1 MSIKTIFL
9 DRDGVINK
17 EVNYLYK
24 IKDFEFID
32 GIFDVC
38 LSFKKAG
45 YQIIIVSNQSGIGR
59 GLFDIETMNA
69 INKKM
74 LDLLAQVGGHIDAIF
89 YCPHTEDANCKCR
102 KPKSGMLEEISTRFG
117 VSLKNIPAVG
127 DAARDL
133 EAYQS
138 VSAQPILVK
147 TGKGED
153 TFVSK
158 AYPKNTWI
166 FNDLFEAAEAIIE
179 KY

>member
-1 MSIKTIFL
+1 MKIVIL
-9 DRDGVINK
+9 DRDGVINQDSADF
-17 EVNYLYK
+17 
-24 IKDFEFID
+24 IKNPNEWIPIPDSLESIARLNQHGFS
-32 GIFDVC
+32 V
-38 LSFKKAG
+38 
-45 YQIIIVSNQSGIGR
+45 IVATNQSGIGR

-117 VSLKNIPAVG
+117 TSLKNIPAIG
-127 DAARDL
+127 DATRDL

-138 VSAQPILVK
+138 VGSQPILVK
-147 TGKGED
+147 TGKGEE

-158 AYPKNTWI
+158 TYPQNTWV
-166 FNDLFEAAEAIIE
+166 FNDLSHAVDKIL
-179 KY
+179 KK

>member
-1 MSIKTIFL
+1 MKLVIL
-9 DRDGVINK
+9 DRDGVINQDSADF
-17 EVNYLYK
+17 
-24 IKDFEFID
+24 IKNPNEWIPIPDSLESIARLNQHGFS
-32 GIFDVC
+32 V
-38 LSFKKAG
+38 
-45 YQIIIVSNQSGIGR
+45 IIATNQSGIGR

-89 YCPHTEDANCKCR
+89 YCPHTEDVNCKCR

-117 VSLKNIPAVG
+117 VNLKNTPAVG
-127 DAARDL
+127 DATRDL

-138 VSAQPILVK
+138 VGAQPILVK

-158 AYPKNTWI
+158 DYPKNTWI
-166 FNDLFEAAEAIIE
+166 FNNLSQAVDKIL
-179 KY
+179 KK

>member
-1 MSIKTIFL
+1 MKLIIL
-9 DRDGVINK
+9 DRDGVINQDSADF
-17 EVNYLYK
+17 
-24 IKDFEFID
+24 IKNPNEWIPIPDSLESIARLNQHGFS
-32 GIFDVC
+32 V
-38 LSFKKAG
+38 
-45 YQIIIVSNQSGIGR
+45 IIATNQSGIGR

-89 YCPHTEDANCKCR
+89 YCPHTEDVNCKCR

-117 VSLKNIPAVG
+117 VNLKNTPAVG
-127 DAARDL
+127 DATRDL

-138 VSAQPILVK
+138 VGAQPILVK

-158 AYPKNTWI
+158 DYPKNTWI
-166 FNDLFEAAEAIIE
+166 FNNLSQAVDKIL
-179 KY
+179 KK

>member
-1 MSIKTIFL
+1 MRIVIL
-9 DRDGVINK
+9 DRDGVINQDSADF
-17 EVNYLYK
+17 
-24 IKDFEFID
+24 IKNPNEWIPIPDSLESIARLNQHGFS
-32 GIFDVC
+32 V
-38 LSFKKAG
+38 
-45 YQIIIVSNQSGIGR
+45 IVATNQSGIGR

-117 VSLKNIPAVG
+117 TSLKNIPAIG
-127 DAARDL
+127 DATRDL

-138 VSAQPILVK
+138 VGAQPILVK
-147 TGKGED
+147 TGKGEE

-158 AYPKNTWI
+158 TYPPNTWV
-166 FNDLFEAAEAIIE
+166 FNDLSHAVDKIL
-179 KY
+179 KK